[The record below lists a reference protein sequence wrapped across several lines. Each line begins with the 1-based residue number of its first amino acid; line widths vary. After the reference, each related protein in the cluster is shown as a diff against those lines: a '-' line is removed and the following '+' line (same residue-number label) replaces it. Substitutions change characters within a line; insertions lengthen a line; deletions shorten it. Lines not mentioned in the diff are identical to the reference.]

1 MNISFA
7 NSKKS
12 RTFVAALLSVLFAWT
27 LLIESFGAHRQTTQT
42 QQTPP
47 AAPPAIPP
55 VAQKPIP
62 PLPSPKGSPESLSAA
77 DFSKI
82 SDEISEPGGYFRSDN
97 FTSNETP
104 YLHIVD
110 KLKQIAQPGGAYIGV
125 GPEQNFT
132 YISKVRPRIAF
143 IIDIRRQAIIQHL
156 MYKAIFQHSPTRAQ
170 FLSLLLSRP
179 IAKDKKFTADTPLP
193 ELVAYFAEA
202 QPDEKAYT
210 ANLALIRKTLKDD
223 VKYPLTDQDQAGLEY
238 IYKNFYDRGL
248 DISYQMAGMG
258 GFRSNMFP
266 GLREILMETDLNG
279 KLGNFLAAKDDYD
292 FVRDM
297 HRRNMIIPVVGDFAG
312 PKALA
317 GIGDYLKKNNYT
329 VTAYYLSN
337 VEQYLF
343 QDNIFGAFANNVRK
357 LPITD
362 KSLMIRSISGRA
374 THPARQPD
382 HRSVTLME
390 QIAVF
395 LKDVDAGAYQSYN
408 DLANIHYIAP

>member
-1 MNISFA
+1 MLTVLLGWLLLVE
-7 NSKKS
+7 
-12 RTFVAALLSVLFAWT
+12 TFGSYK
-27 LLIESFGAHRQTTQT
+27 
-42 QQTPP
+42 QTPP
-47 AAPPAIPP
+47 PPPP
-55 VAQKPIP
+55 PPQIQPATKPIP
-62 PLPSPKGSPESLSAA
+62 PLPAPKGTPESLSPA

-143 IIDIRRQAIIQHL
+143 IIDIRRQAIVQHL
-156 MYKAIFQHSPTRAQ
+156 MYKAIFQLSPTRAQ
-170 FLSLLLSRP
+170 FLSMLLSRP
-179 IAKDKKFTADTPLP
+179 IAKDKKFAPDAPLS
-193 ELVAYFAEA
+193 ELVAYFGEA
-202 QPDEKAYT
+202 PPDEKVFT
-210 ANLALIRKTLKDD
+210 ANLAAIRKFLKDD
-223 VKYPLTDQDQAGLEY
+223 VKFQLTEQDQAGLEY

-248 DISYQMAGMG
+248 DISYQMG

-317 GIGDYLKKNNYT
+317 GIGDYLKKSGYT

-343 QDNIFGAFANNVRK
+343 QDNVFAAFANNVKR

-390 QIAVF
+390 QIAIF
-395 LKDVDAGAYQSYN
+395 IKDFDAGAYQSYN

>member
-1 MNISFA
+1 MLTVLLGWLLLAEVSGSFQ
-7 NSKKS
+7 
-12 RTFVAALLSVLFAWT
+12 
-27 LLIESFGAHRQTTQT
+27 QTTPPI
-42 QQTPP
+42 QTPP
-47 AAPPAIPP
+47 QTQPP
-55 VAQKPIP
+55 VAKPIP
-62 PLPSPKGSPESLSAA
+62 PLPSPKGTPETLSAA

-132 YISKVRPRIAF
+132 YIAKVRPRIAF
-143 IIDIRRQAIIQHL
+143 IIDIRRQAIVQHL
-156 MYKAIFQHSPTRAQ
+156 MYKAIFQLSPTRAQ

-179 IAKDKKFTADTPLP
+179 IAKDKKFAPDTPVS
-193 ELVAYFAEA
+193 ELIAYFGEA
-202 QPDEKAYT
+202 KPDDKAFA

-223 VKYPLTDQDQAGLEY
+223 VKYPLTEQDQAGLEY

-248 DISYQMAGMG
+248 DISYQMG

-266 GLREILMETDLNG
+266 ALREILMETDLNG
-279 KLGNFLAAKDDYD
+279 KLGNFLAIKDDYD

-312 PKALA
+312 PKALI

-343 QDNIFGAFANNVRK
+343 QDNVFAAFANNVKR

-395 LKDVDAGAYQSYN
+395 IKDFDAGAYQSYN

>member
-1 MNISFA
+1 M
-7 NSKKS
+7 
-12 RTFVAALLSVLFAWT
+12 
-27 LLIESFGAHRQTTQT
+27 
-42 QQTPP
+42 
-47 AAPPAIPP
+47 
-55 VAQKPIP
+55 
-62 PLPSPKGSPESLSAA
+62 
-77 DFSKI
+77 
-82 SDEISEPGGYFRSDN
+82 
-97 FTSNETP
+97 
-104 YLHIVD
+104 
-110 KLKQIAQPGGAYIGV
+110 
-125 GPEQNFT
+125 
-132 YISKVRPRIAF
+132 RPRIAF
-143 IIDIRRQAIIQHL
+143 IIDIRRQAIVQHL
-156 MYKAIFQHSPTRAQ
+156 MYKAIFQLSPTRAQ
-170 FLSLLLSRP
+170 FLSMLLSRP
-179 IAKDKKFTADTPLP
+179 IAKDKKFAPDGPLS
-193 ELVAYFAEA
+193 ELVAYFGEA
-202 QPDEKAYT
+202 QPDEKAFT
-210 ANLALIRKTLKDD
+210 ANLAQIRKTLKDD
-223 VKYPLTDQDQAGLEY
+223 VKFQLTEQDQAGLEY

-248 DISYQMAGMG
+248 DISYQMG

-279 KLGNFLAAKDDYD
+279 KLGNFLAVKDDYD

-343 QDNIFGAFANNVRK
+343 QDNVFAAFANNVKK

-395 LKDVDAGAYQSYN
+395 IKDFDAGAYQSYN